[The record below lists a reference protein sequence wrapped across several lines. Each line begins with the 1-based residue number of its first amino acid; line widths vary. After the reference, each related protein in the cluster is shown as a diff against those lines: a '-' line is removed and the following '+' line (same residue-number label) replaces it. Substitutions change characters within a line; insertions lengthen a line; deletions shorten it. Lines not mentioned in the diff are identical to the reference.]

1 MIVALPDLY
10 LPAIVRSAEFYFGV
24 PAPVPLLVGQMRQE
38 SGFDPKAKS
47 KAGAQGLY
55 QFMPATAQWAAKAGG
70 FGLATPF
77 DPEWS
82 IRAAV
87 WYDRHL
93 YDRVAGATPCDKWA
107 FALSSYNGGL
117 GWVYERQT
125 RSDKP
130 LDWTTTAVI
139 NPGINPDNQD
149 QNVDYVIAIVWK
161 WQPQYR
167 TYGKTICL

>member
-55 QFMPATAQWAAKAGG
+55 QFMPSTAQWAAKAGG

-87 WYDRHL
+87 WYDRYL
-93 YDRVAGATPCDKWA
+93 YDRVAAATPCDKWE
-107 FALSSYNGGL
+107 FTLSAYNGGI

-125 RSDKP
+125 RSP
-130 LDWTTTAVI
+130 NSLDWVTTAVI
-139 NPGINPDNQD
+139 NPGISEANQTE
-149 QNVDYVIAIVWK
+149 NLNYPFVIVYQH
-161 WQPQYR
+161 QPTYR
-167 TYGKTICL
+167 ALGKTVCI